1 MDEFM
6 ESADITQ
13 MEGPVRSLDLIRI
26 EHGWDVL
33 GRAIATRK
41 HPLRVIQ
48 GLKTE
53 LRDESDSPGTDER
66 GLLISV
72 GATAPKET
80 SAPLSLRSNDEMIGR
95 RWSNDKP
102 RDRCRG
108 GSAGCQG
115 ATARG
120 FGWRICLRRCLTA
133 GEALS
138 QSFGGRIKVKA
149 ILPVSFQNLPLYR
162 LSEKKRTF
170 KECVGFQRHDFD
182 TDNI

>member
-1 MDEFM
+1 M
-6 ESADITQ
+6 E
-13 MEGPVRSLDLIRI
+13 MEPNQRGLRTGKENCFKTFALRQHRDSQFRVLI
-26 EHGWDVL
+26 W
-33 GRAIATRK
+33 
-41 HPLRVIQ
+41 
-48 GLKTE
+48 
-53 LRDESDSPGTDER
+53 SSPGTDER

-120 FGWRICLRRCLTA
+120 FGWRIW
-133 GEALS
+133 
-138 QSFGGRIKVKA
+138 
-149 ILPVSFQNLPLYR
+149 
-162 LSEKKRTF
+162 
-170 KECVGFQRHDFD
+170 
-182 TDNI
+182 